1 MAIHYS
7 SGFGKLYKKDTGE
20 TILDINYQLVE
31 TDQTQYTNKKWWGE
45 FSSKQEIKSVST
57 YIMEFNDGRRG
68 ECIVTINPD
77 ISDKRRKGEKLASH
91 YYYRFNGRGKLG
103 RRA

>member
-1 MAIHYS
+1 MGIRYS

-45 FSSKQEIKSVST
+45 FSSKQEIKPVGT

-77 ISDKRRKGEKLASH
+77 ISERRRKGEKLASH
-91 YYYRFNGRGKLG
+91 YYCRFNGRGKLG